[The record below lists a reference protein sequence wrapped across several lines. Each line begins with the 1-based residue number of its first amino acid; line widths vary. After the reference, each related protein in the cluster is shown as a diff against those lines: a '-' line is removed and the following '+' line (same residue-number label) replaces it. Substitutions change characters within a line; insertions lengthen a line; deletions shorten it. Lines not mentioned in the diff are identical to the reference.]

1 MISRS
6 LILAGAAVAA
16 IGLAAP
22 VAGGAELAPAKA
34 KAAAPAFKPTRFSVV
49 VKGSGPDVIL
59 IPGLNSSRSIWNGT
73 VAAVPGYR
81 YHLVHVAGF
90 AGEPAGGNARGA
102 VVAGVADEIA
112 RYIAASGLKRPAVI
126 GHSMGGTVTM
136 MVAARH
142 PQLVGRAMVVDML
155 PQPAGL
161 VGYDAAGVRP
171 LADALAGLAS
181 TEDGQALVGAFAG
194 LFGGPIAEDRRSDN
208 RVVAR
213 ATHELA
219 LLDLTPELGRIK
231 APLTVVY
238 AGIEGADRVYPA
250 AYARKP
256 GARLVRVANSGH
268 AVMLDQPQAFQKA
281 VREFLDPR

>member
-1 MISRS
+1 MKSK
-6 LILAGAAVAA
+6 LLLTVGL
-16 IGLAAP
+16 LAAP
-22 VAGGAELAPAKA
+22 LA
-34 KAAAPAFKPTRFSVV
+34 AAAPTLSPSPAQQAAKPQPPRPQFKPTRFSVV

-59 IPGLNSSRSIWNGT
+59 IPGLNSPRSIWNGT

-81 YHLVHVAGF
+81 YHLVQVAGF
-90 AGEPAGGNARGA
+90 AGEPAGGNLKGA

-112 RYIAASGLKRPAVI
+112 RYISAKSLKRPALV

-142 PQLVGRAMVVDML
+142 PHLVGKAMVVDML

-161 VGYDAAGVRP
+161 VGADTAGVRP
-171 LADALAGLAS
+171 LADMLAGLAS
-181 TEDGQALVGAFAG
+181 TQDGQALVGAFAG
-194 LFGGPIAEDRRSDN
+194 MFGGPAPADRRSDN

-219 LLDLTPELGRIK
+219 LTDLTPELPRIK

-238 AGIEGADRVYPA
+238 ADMEGAGRVYSS
-250 AYARKP
+250 AYARTPK
-256 GARLVRVANSGH
+256 AKLVRVANSGH
-268 AVMLDQPQAFQKA
+268 AIMLDQPERFRTAM
-281 VREFLDPR
+281 REFLER